1 MYVHNIIYI
10 YIKNREIDRLE
21 IDVIEFN
28 GNLVNQ
34 RQNKQ

>member
-1 MYVHNIIYI
+1 MYIILYM

-34 RQNKQ
+34 RQKQ